1 MLESDTRSKRVI
13 AAGRITPGFT
23 CTHHQASIGLNGEC
37 LLCGRTPTMWIAPA
51 GGGKYLS
58 GHRIPLHGDGGGCEH
73 QADGWTCNRDHGH
86 PGRHMVLAPT
96 ATGSGVALAAW
107 PGTHRPTEADLELPV
122 ELPRARA
129 EAFTPMQAVTA

>member
-23 CTHHQASIGLNGEC
+23 CTHHRATIGLNGEC
-37 LLCGRTPTMWIAPA
+37 LLCGRTPTM
-51 GGGKYLS
+51 
-58 GHRIPLHGDGGGCEH
+58 
-73 QADGWTCNRDHGH
+73 
-86 PGRHMVLAPT
+86 
-96 ATGSGVALAAW
+96 
-107 PGTHRPTEADLELPV
+107 PV

>member
-23 CTHHQASIGLNGEC
+23 CTHHRATIGLNGEC
-37 LLCGRTPTMWIAPA
+37 LLCGRTPQATIWKCP
-51 GGGKYLS
+51 S
-58 GHRIPLHGDGGGCEH
+58 GIPEFPGSVSAHEFACQQLK
-73 QADGWTCNRDHGH
+73 DGWVCTREPNH
-86 PGRHMVLAPT
+86 PGRHIA
-96 ATGSGVALAAW
+96 AGALFGLVAAW
-107 PGTHRPTEADLELPV
+107 PGEHRPTEADLELPV